1 MPHYLVQVTDF
12 ISPGNTWAGL
22 PELFFL
28 SRGCIT
34 LTAYNYRVWLM
45 SISRSFSSLLLPV
58 TEHPL
63 LKQQLVI
70 CSQMPCD
77 TSVFDWFSR
86 HLGCGLPVLSV
97 CALLIL
103 PKFVLLVNFLGLLL
117 TSGANV
123 TDEIWVIS
131 AGSPIQTDF
140 ALLGPSVLRPLKP
153 VLYVYVISSF
163 ITNFPHTSFLYH
175 VYDWRYSLCDRKTIY
190 TELVCGEIIFGEI
203 VLLSIPF
210 FSMASSSF

>member
-1 MPHYLVQVTDF
+1 MYQGPSHPCYFQLL
-12 ISPGNTWAGL
+12 NTHSW
-22 PELFFL
+22 
-28 SRGCIT
+28 S
-34 LTAYNYRVWLM
+34 
-45 SISRSFSSLLLPV
+45 SSLLFVPKCLVTPACSIGFRATWVVDYQFYPCVLP
-58 TEHPL
+58 
-63 LKQQLVI
+63 
-70 CSQMPCD
+70 
-77 TSVFDWFSR
+77 
-86 HLGCGLPVLSV
+86 
-97 CALLIL
+97 IL

-190 TELVCGEIIFGEI
+190 TELVCGEIICGEI
-203 VLLSIPF
+203 VLLSVPF